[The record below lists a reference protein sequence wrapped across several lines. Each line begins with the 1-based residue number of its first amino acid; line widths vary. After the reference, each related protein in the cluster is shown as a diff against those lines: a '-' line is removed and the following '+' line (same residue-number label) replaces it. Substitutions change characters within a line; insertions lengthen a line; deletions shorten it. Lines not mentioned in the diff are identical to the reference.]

1 MDKWRVTRDGMIEK
15 IGLNFS
21 ASYHQLGLASLGDD
35 DQDTGFGGDFTLNGL
50 WHFGGK
56 NWDIPFELNF
66 RIRHRHAFGDTA
78 PSGVAS
84 QTGALWGL
92 VDGFSDKGLEIPDFF
107 FVQKF
112 PQHGIELRYGQMVI
126 DSQFDRHALRSSK
139 QAFLNRAF
147 SSNPAVAFPR
157 FGVGITVERQC
168 SGGIDYALGFSSV
181 QGTQAGTQVDL
192 DLGSDSYF
200 TAGQVGWDF
209 KIRDDPAR
217 LQVMAWHSDAVEDV
231 GLPRGYGVSL
241 VFERAF
247 PTRQTRIFTRAA
259 WADGAAADL
268 NLLLASG
275 VAVDL
280 RENDLFGVALGL
292 GRDSAGTDD
301 VQGVLEG
308 FYRWQIGPT
317 MHLTPSMQ
325 VVFGDSLGGNDVMM
339 VAGLRGKL
347 AF

>member
-21 ASYHQLGLASLGDD
+21 ASYHQLGSASLGDD
-35 DQDTGFGGDFTLNGL
+35 DHDTGFGGDFTLNGL

-66 RIRHRHAFGDTA
+66 RIRHRHAFGYTA
-78 PSGVAS
+78 HSGVAS

-92 VDGFSDKGLEIPDFF
+92 VDGFSDKGLEIHDCF

-112 PQHGIELRYGQMVI
+112 PEHVIELRYGQMVI

-157 FGVGITVERQC
+157 FGVGVTFERRC

-200 TAGQVGWDF
+200 TAGQ
-209 KIRDDPAR
+209 
-217 LQVMAWHSDAVEDV
+217 
-231 GLPRGYGVSL
+231 
-241 VFERAF
+241 
-247 PTRQTRIFTRAA
+247 
-259 WADGAAADL
+259 
-268 NLLLASG
+268 
-275 VAVDL
+275 
-280 RENDLFGVALGL
+280 FG
-292 GRDSAGTDD
+292 
-301 VQGVLEG
+301 
-308 FYRWQIGPT
+308 
-317 MHLTPSMQ
+317 
-325 VVFGDSLGGNDVMM
+325 
-339 VAGLRGKL
+339 
-347 AF
+347 